1 MFGLAARFLVLC
13 VMSMLRRSHSRK
25 KSRDTEA
32 TRVDWTR
39 RMVKRQLDAGA
50 SGTMNRY

>member
-39 RMVKRQLDAGA
+39 RMAKRQLDAGA